1 MTRYV
6 CRLLVILLGVAACG
20 SAWAQSALSDL
31 DFGQRADGQL
41 EVTLRFDGEVPQV
54 RGYRIDSP
62 PRLAIDLMDTVN
74 QLERRRLELGL
85 AGVNDVVALE
95 SGGRTRLVFN
105 LDAAIPY
112 AVREQGDSLVLSL
125 GESAADLQSASPG
138 VANAATADREP
149 LGRAPRIE
157 DIDFRRGE
165 DGASRLVVTFDRDG
179 VDTRVSERGE
189 DRIVAELENVELPAS
204 LAQTLD
210 VSDFGTPMQR
220 ITPVEDGDGTTLS
233 IQASGDYAM
242 LSTQSGRQLI
252 VEVRPVSRAE
262 REIRQR
268 EMFPYTGKRISLN
281 FQDIE
286 VREVLA
292 IIAEFTGLNL
302 VASDSVQGSV
312 TLNLEDVPW
321 DQALDLVLR
330 SHGLASRKN
339 GNVLVVAPASE
350 LSSMERQEL
359 ETQVQMQELAPLV
372 TEYLQVR
379 YAKAASLA
387 AMLRGEE
394 GLGLLSERG
403 RVSIDERTN
412 TLIIQDT
419 RERIGEVIGVVD
431 QLDIPVRQVQ
441 IEARIVIARDSVARE
456 LGVNWGMSSNGGGK
470 LNLGGASSG
479 QPLSSDG
486 QRFSQG
492 AYTGQ
497 WQQPNATLFQRGGLA
512 VDLGDS
518 ANPASAFSFGYISG
532 DILLDMELRALES
545 EGKSQTISQPKVIT
559 TNQQPA
565 VIKQGQEIPYQE
577 ATSSGATNVE
587 FKEAVLSLQ
596 VVPHITPDNRII
608 MELDINNDDVS
619 DTTFGGAPA
628 IDTNEI
634 QTQVLVNDGETVV
647 LGGILRTE
655 QLRQL
660 FKTPL
665 LGDLP
670 LLGHLFRYTEESNE
684 KVELLVFITPKII
697 EDGLAIR

>member
-1 MTRYV
+1 M
-6 CRLLVILLGVAACG
+6 LGLVACG
-20 SAWAQSALSDL
+20 TAWAQSALSAL

-41 EVTLRFDGEVPQV
+41 EVTLNFTGGVPEV

-62 PRLAIDLMDTVN
+62 PRLAIDLMDTVS
-74 QLERRRLELGL
+74 QLDQRRYELGL
-85 AGVNDVVALE
+85 VGVNDVVALE
-95 SGGRTRLVFN
+95 AGGRTRLVFN
-105 LDAAIPY
+105 LDAPIPY
-112 AVREQGDSLVLSL
+112 AIRERGDSLVLSL
-125 GESAADLQSASPG
+125 GESAADLQSAPS
-138 VANAATADREP
+138 VESAAPASGQS
-149 LGRAPRIE
+149 LSRAPGIE
-157 DIDFRRGE
+157 NIDFRRGE
-165 DGASRLVVTFDRDG
+165 AGASRLIVTFDRDG
-179 VDTRVSERGE
+179 VDAQVREQGRG
-189 DRIVAELENVELPAS
+189 RIVAELENVDLPAT

-220 ITPVEDGDGTTLS
+220 ITPVENTDGTTLS
-233 IQASGDYAM
+233 IQVSGDYAM
-242 LSTQSGRQLI
+242 LSTQSGRQLTI
-252 VEVRPVSRAE
+252 EARPVTDAE
-262 REIRQR
+262 RQVRQR

-302 VASDSVQGSV
+302 VASDSVQGNV
-312 TLNLEDVPW
+312 TLNLSDVPW

-339 GNVLVVAPASE
+339 GNVLIVAPASE
-350 LSSMERQEL
+350 LASMERQEL
-359 ETQVQMQELAPLV
+359 EAEAQMQELAPLA

-387 AMLRGEE
+387 QMLRGEE

-419 RERIGEVIGVVD
+419 RERIDEVIAVVD

-456 LGVNWGMSSNGGGK
+456 LGVNWGLSSNGNGK

-492 AYTGQ
+492 TYAGR
-497 WQQPNATLFQRGGLA
+497 WQEPDATLFQRGGLA
-512 VDLGDS
+512 VDLGDN
-518 ANPASAFSFGYISG
+518 ANPSSAFSFGYISG

-559 TNQQPA
+559 ANQQPA

-596 VVPHITPDNRII
+596 VVPQITPDNRII
-608 MELDINNDDVS
+608 MELDINNDDIS

>member
-1 MTRYV
+1 MIRYV
-6 CRLLVILLGVAACG
+6 RRLLVALLGVAACS
-20 SAWAQSALSDL
+20 SAWAQSALNGL

-41 EVTLRFDGEVPQV
+41 EVTLHFSGEVPEV

-62 PRLAIDLMDTVN
+62 PRLAIDLMNTASR
-74 QLERRRLELGL
+74 LERRRYELGL
-85 AGVNDVVALE
+85 VGVNDVVALE
-95 SGGRTRLVFN
+95 AGGRTRLVFN

-112 AVREQGDSLVLSL
+112 AIRERGDALVLSL
-125 GESAADLQSASPG
+125 GESAADVQASVPDATG
-138 VANAATADREP
+138 AVPNASLDRMP
-149 LGRAPRIE
+149 SIE
-157 DIDFRRGE
+157 NIDFRRGD
-165 DGASRLVVTFDRDG
+165 DGASRLIVTFDRDG
-179 VDTRVSERGE
+179 VDARVSEQGS
-189 DRIVAELENVELPAS
+189 DRIVADLDNVELPAA

-210 VSDFGTPMQR
+210 VSDFGTPIQR
-220 ITPVEDGDGTTLS
+220 ITPVEDVDGTRLS

-252 VEVRPVSRAE
+252 IEVRPVSRAE

-350 LSSMERQEL
+350 LASMERQEL
-359 ETQVQMQELAPLV
+359 ETRAQMQELAPLA

-387 AMLRGEE
+387 AMLRGAE

-419 RERIGEVIGVVD
+419 RERIEEIIAVVD
-431 QLDIPVRQVQ
+431 QLDVPVRQVQ

-456 LGVNWGMSSNGGGK
+456 LGVNWGLSSNGNGK

-492 AYTGQ
+492 TYAGQ
-497 WQQPNATLFQRGGLA
+497 WQEPDATLFQRGGLA

-518 ANPASAFSFGYISG
+518 ANPSSAFSFGYISG

-559 TNQQPA
+559 ANQQPA

-596 VVPHITPDNRII
+596 VVPQITPDNRII
-608 MELDINNDDVS
+608 MELNINNDDVS
-619 DTTFGGAPA
+619 STEYDGAPA

>member
-6 CRLLVILLGVAACG
+6 RGLLVALLGVAACG

-41 EVTLRFDGEVPQV
+41 EVTLRFSGEVPEV

-62 PRLAIDLMDTVN
+62 PRLAIDLMETVS
-74 QLERRRLELGL
+74 QLERRRYELGL
-85 AGVNDVVALE
+85 GGVNDVVALE
-95 SGGRTRLVFN
+95 ASGRTRLVFN
-105 LDAAIPY
+105 LDAAVPY
-112 AVREQGDSLVLSL
+112 AIRERGDSLVLSL
-125 GESAADLQSASPG
+125 GESAADLQSSAPV
-138 VANAATADREP
+138 VAGSTSSES
-149 LGRAPRIE
+149 LGRTPSIE
-157 DIDFRRGE
+157 NIDFRRGE
-165 DGASRLVVTFDRDG
+165 DGASRLIVTFDRDG
-179 VDTRVSERGE
+179 VDASVREQGRE
-189 DRIVAELENVELPAS
+189 RIVADLENVELPAS

-220 ITPVEDGDGTTLS
+220 ITPVEDADGTTLS

-252 VEVRPVSRAE
+252 IEARPVSSAE
-262 REIRQR
+262 RETRQR

-312 TLNLEDVPW
+312 TLNLRDVPW
-321 DQALDLVLR
+321 DQALELVLR

-350 LSSMERQEL
+350 LASMERQEL
-359 ETQVQMQELAPLV
+359 ETEAQMQELIPLA

-394 GLGLLSERG
+394 GLGLISDRG

-419 RERIGEVIGVVD
+419 RERIEEIIGVVD

-456 LGVNWGMSSNGGGK
+456 LGVSWG
-470 LNLGGASSG
+470 
-479 QPLSSDG
+479 LSSADAVNG
-486 QRFSQG
+486 VLGNGSSLDLSG
-492 AYTGQ
+492 AATGSVSD
-497 WQQPNATLFQRGGLA
+497 GGLS
-512 VDLGDS
+512 VDLGS
-518 ANPASAFSFGYISG
+518 STGASTSFSFGYISG

-559 TNQQPA
+559 ANQQPA

-577 ATSSGATNVE
+577 STSSGATNVE

-596 VVPHITPDNRII
+596 VVPQITPDNRII
-608 MELDINNDDVS
+608 MELVINNDDVS
-619 DTTFGGAPA
+619 DTTFDGAPA